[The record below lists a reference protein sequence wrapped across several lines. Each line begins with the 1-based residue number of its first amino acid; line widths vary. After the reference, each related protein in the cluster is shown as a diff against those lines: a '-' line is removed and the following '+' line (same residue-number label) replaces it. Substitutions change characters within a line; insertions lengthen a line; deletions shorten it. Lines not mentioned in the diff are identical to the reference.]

1 MTVRSTAVE
10 VRAGCL
16 TCHPGEAV
24 WTSANAMLVAARH
37 AKATGHPT
45 WCEQLL
51 RVAFGAPTGDGRQA
65 DLFPAS
71 DIEDAHVA

>member
-16 TCHPGEAV
+16 TCHPGSV
-24 WTSANAMLVAARH
+24 GWTSANAMLVAARH
-37 AKATGHPT
+37 AKATGHAT
-45 WCEQLL
+45 WAEQVL
-51 RVAFGAPTGDGRQA
+51 RVAFGEPAGDGRQA